1 MNKKIIKLAVV
12 VPALLG
18 ALVIA
23 SVLTFNA
30 VRHVII
36 EENEVLVHS
45 VAQSILPAL
54 LVNDTQQVEALVK
67 ALESYPGIESAELIS
82 SQGASIASYARS
94 GHALDPT
101 STSFELASANED
113 QNEVHVMAP
122 ITFDSVIVANLHIA
136 VNLWP
141 AYLRIMTWLGVLL
154 IVPSILYVLI
164 KQFRIKLRI
173 EKAPGNGG
181 SGGGGNSFNV
191 TQAVNQAMQDS
202 DISLEFQPIQRMSDS
217 GLFGMEVQV
226 CWNHPSGQTL
236 HISPS
241 DFISLAEKSGICL
254 PFDDWLLANALEQ
267 AAAWQHQHGPLILT
281 LNISASQFA
290 DSEFPQK
297 VRTACEYAQFPYQLL
312 ELEVNESVVMR
323 LAQNASAY
331 FLSFA
336 EQGLGMTVDNFGLSL
351 PSTNM
356 LNTLPIN
363 KVKLDRKLIKRM
375 SYDDVVRQSILATID
390 FALSHD
396 VQVMADGIETAAQH
410 AELQMMGCIFGQG
423 SYFYAPM
430 SASSFKDFLSAR
442 PFDKLSKRFAPTR
455 LTDAHGF
462 SVASV

>member
-181 SGGGGNSFNV
+181 PGGGGNSFNV

-241 DFISLAEKSGICL
+241 DFISFAEKSGICL

-267 AAAWQHQHGPLILT
+267 AAAWQHQHGP
-281 LNISASQFA
+281 S
-290 DSEFPQK
+290 P
-297 VRTACEYAQFPYQLL
+297 P
-312 ELEVNESVVMR
+312 
-323 LAQNASAY
+323 
-331 FLSFA
+331 
-336 EQGLGMTVDNFGLSL
+336 
-351 PSTNM
+351 
-356 LNTLPIN
+356 
-363 KVKLDRKLIKRM
+363 
-375 SYDDVVRQSILATID
+375 
-390 FALSHD
+390 
-396 VQVMADGIETAAQH
+396 
-410 AELQMMGCIFGQG
+410 
-423 SYFYAPM
+423 
-430 SASSFKDFLSAR
+430 
-442 PFDKLSKRFAPTR
+442 
-455 LTDAHGF
+455 
-462 SVASV
+462 

>member
-1 MNKKIIKLAVV
+1 MNSKVLAKVFYCSM
-12 VPALLG
+12 LLG
-18 ALVIA
+18 IAAVTFVFAL
-23 SVLTFNA
+23 SF
-30 VRHVII
+30 VRQALID
-36 EENEVLVHS
+36 EN
-45 VAQSILPAL
+45 
-54 LVNDTQQVEALVK
+54 EALVH
-67 ALESYPGIESAELIS
+67 AMAQEILPSLMVNDMEQVQSLIQDVEHYQGIESVELIS
-82 SQGASIASYARS
+82 SQGASIASYMRNGNDAD
-94 GHALDPT
+94 A
-101 STSFELASANED
+101 SFELASIESSKLI
-113 QNEVHVMAP
+113 HVMSP

-141 AYLRIMTWLGVLL
+141 AYLRIMTWLGVLI
-154 IVPSILYVLI
+154 IVPSVLYVLI

-173 EKAPGNGG
+173 EKAPDNGG
-181 SGGGGNSFNV
+181 SGDGGNSFNV

-226 CWNHPSGQTL
+226 CWIHPSGQTL

-281 LNISASQFA
+281 LNISASQFT

-323 LAQNASAY
+323 LAQNASAC

-351 PSTNM
+351 PSTHM

-375 SYDDVVRQSILATID
+375 SYDDVVRQSILTTID

-430 SASSFKDFLSAR
+430 SASSFKGFLSAR
-442 PFDKLSKRFAPTR
+442 PFDKLSKRLAPTR
-455 LTDAHGF
+455 LADAHGF
-462 SVASV
+462 SVA